1 MSKDFEQYLSDQP
14 IFMFKLVSGTTVLG
28 VLEDIQNNMVSIR
41 DAHEVML
48 IDESNVKWDMSI
60 HKWMFMS
67 DERVINVNLDN
78 VLSYSEL
85 NNQGK
90 QFYSKVVMKNRVKSM
105 VEDLKKDT
113 ESFGGNLTEM
123 FNSLLDGLEQQDS
136 RTDDYIGWDGY
147 PKPWPPAE
155 DI

>member
-41 DAHEVML
+41 HAHEVML

-78 VLSYSEL
+78 ILSYSEL
-85 NNQGK
+85 NYEGK
-90 QFYSKVVMKNRVKSM
+90 QFYSKVVLKGRVRDM
-105 VEDLKKDT
+105 VSDIRK
-113 ESFGGNLTEM
+113 ESQVFGGNLSNM
-123 FNSLLDGLEQQDS
+123 FDSLLDGLDKQGS
-136 RTDDYIGWDGY
+136 KTDDYIGWDGH
-147 PKPWPPAE
+147 PKPWPPEE

>member
-1 MSKDFEQYLSDQP
+1 MSKDFKQYLSDQP
-14 IFMFKLVSGTTVLG
+14 IFMFKLVDGTTVIAT
-28 VLEDIQNNMVSIR
+28 LEDIKDNIVTIK
-41 DAHEVML
+41 DAQEIQL
-48 IDESNVKWDMSI
+48 IGDSTLSSDMSI

-67 DERVINVNLDN
+67 DERTVNINLDN